1 MIDEYPILCIA
12 AAMATGPSLMENIGE
27 LRHKEADR
35 IAIMA
40 KGLRLAGVTVD
51 ETETSMRVYG
61 TKTAK
66 GDSYIKGGFN
76 ISSEHDHR
84 IAMSFLTLGFVS
96 SDRIIVDG
104 VSTIET
110 SFPGFVELMN
120 KHGARISPINS
131 A

>member
-12 AAMATGPSLMENIGE
+12 AAMANGPTLMVNIGE
-27 LRHKEADR
+27 LRHKETDR

-40 KGLRLAGVTVD
+40 KGLRLAGVNVD
-51 ETETSMRVYG
+51 ETETTMRVYG
-61 TKTAK
+61 TKT
-66 GDSYIKGGFN
+66 GNRNSYIKGGFS
-76 ISSEHDHR
+76 IHSEHDHR

-104 VSTIET
+104 VSTIDT

-120 KHGARISPINS
+120 KHGGKILPRQ
-131 A
+131 

>member
-1 MIDEYPILCIA
+1 M
-12 AAMATGPSLMENIGE
+12 T
-27 LRHKEADR
+27 
-35 IAIMA
+35 
-40 KGLRLAGVTVD
+40 
-51 ETETSMRVYG
+51 
-61 TKTAK
+61 
-66 GDSYIKGGFN
+66 
-76 ISSEHDHR
+76 HR

-96 SDRIIVDG
+96 GDRIIVDG